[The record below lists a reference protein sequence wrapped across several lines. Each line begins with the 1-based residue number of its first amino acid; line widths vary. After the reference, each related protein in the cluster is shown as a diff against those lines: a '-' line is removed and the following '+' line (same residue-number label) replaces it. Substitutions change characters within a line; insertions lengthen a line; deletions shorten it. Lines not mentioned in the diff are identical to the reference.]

1 MNRVATIG
9 FFDGVHLSHQFVI
22 RQVAEEAQ
30 KRGLEALVVTFDC
43 PPREVVTGKKCHLLT
58 PLDEKKRLILAT
70 GADRC
75 EILPFTPD
83 FATLS
88 AKDFMLEILKNRL
101 RVEVLML
108 GYDNH
113 FGHRDPDHPET
124 FDDYQRYGREMG
136 IEVLKMPPFTT
147 HHPSPITHHPPPITQ
162 NSTFLRHALRDGDIS
177 LAAEL
182 LGRPYSITGLVV
194 HGRGEGHRIGFP
206 TANLAPESVE
216 TLLPKTG
223 VYAVQ
228 IKAPSNLPQKG
239 EARTPMMGMM
249 NIGTRPTYDGTTLS
263 LEVHIFDF
271 DGDLYGQ
278 TLTIDFLRRIR
289 DEQPF
294 ESPEALR
301 RQLEKDKADC
311 GFSRSEECEVRS
323 EECEV
328 SNDN

>member
-9 FFDGVHLSHQFVI
+9 FFDGVHLGHQFVI
-22 RQVAEEAQ
+22 RQVAEEAR

-58 PLDEKKRLILAT
+58 TLDEKKRLILAA

-83 FATLS
+83 FAALS
-88 AKDFMLEILKNRL
+88 AKKFMLEILKNRL

-147 HHPSPITHHPPPITQ
+147 HHPSPITHHSSPITQ

-216 TLLPKTG
+216 TILPKSG
-223 VYAVQ
+223 VYAV
-228 IKAPSNLPQKG
+228 KVRSKG
-239 EARTPMMGMM
+239 VKESGSKVFSGMM
-249 NIGTRPTYDGTTLS
+249 NIGTRPTYNGTTLS
-263 LEVHIFDF
+263 LEVHLFNF

-301 RQLEKDKADC
+301 KQLEKDRADC
-311 GFSRSEECEVRS
+311 GFSMSVE
-323 EECEV
+323 
-328 SNDN
+328 

>member
-9 FFDGVHLSHQFVI
+9 FFDGVHLGHQFVI
-22 RQVAEEAQ
+22 RQVAEEAR

-58 PLDEKKRLILAT
+58 TLDEKKRLILAA

-147 HHPSPITHHPPPITQ
+147 HHPSPTTQ

-216 TLLPKTG
+216 TILPKSG
-223 VYAVQ
+223 VYAV
-228 IKAPSNLPQKG
+228 KVRSKG
-239 EARTPMMGMM
+239 VKESGSKVFSGMM
-249 NIGTRPTYDGTTLS
+249 NIGMRPTYDGTTLS
-263 LEVHIFDF
+263 LEVHLFNF

-301 RQLEKDKADC
+301 KQLEKDKADC
-311 GFSRSEECEVRS
+311 GFSRSVECGVWSEECEVR
-323 EECEV
+323 
-328 SNDN
+328 NDK

>member
-9 FFDGVHLSHQFVI
+9 FFDGVHLGHQFVI

-30 KRGLEALVVTFDC
+30 KRGLEALVVTFDR

-58 PLDEKKRLILAT
+58 TLDEKKRLSLAA

-113 FGHRDPDHPET
+113 FGHRDSDHPET

-136 IEVLKMPPFTT
+136 IEVLRMPPFTT
-147 HHPSPITHHPPPITQ
+147 HHPSPITQTP
-162 NSTFLRHALRDGDIS
+162 TFLRHTLRDGDIS

-206 TANLAPESVE
+206 TANLAPESIA
-216 TLLPKTG
+216 TILPKSG
-223 VYAVQ
+223 VYAV
-228 IKAPSNLPQKG
+228 KVRSKG
-239 EARTPMMGMM
+239 VKESGSKVFSGMM
-249 NIGTRPTYDGTTLS
+249 NIGMRPTYNGTTLS
-263 LEVHIFDF
+263 LEVHLFDF

-301 RQLEKDKADC
+301 KQLEKDKADC
-311 GFSRSEECEVRS
+311 SFSRSEE
-323 EECEV
+323 
-328 SNDN
+328 

>member
-9 FFDGVHLSHQFVI
+9 FFDGVHLGHQFVI
-22 RQVAEEAQ
+22 RQVAEEAR

-58 PLDEKKRLILAT
+58 TLDEKKRLILAA

-136 IEVLKMPPFTT
+136 IEVLRMPPFTT
-147 HHPSPITHHPPPITQ
+147 QHPSPTTQ
-162 NSTFLRHALRDGDIS
+162 NSTFLRHTLRDGDIS
-177 LAAEL
+177 LATEL

-216 TLLPKTG
+216 TILPKSG
-223 VYAVQ
+223 VYAV
-228 IKAPSNLPQKG
+228 KVRSKG
-239 EARTPMMGMM
+239 VKESGSKVFSGMM
-249 NIGTRPTYDGTTLS
+249 NIGMRPTYNGTTLS
-263 LEVHIFDF
+263 LEVHLFNF

-301 RQLEKDKADC
+301 KQLEKDKADC
-311 GFSRSEECEVRS
+311 GFSRSEK
-323 EECEV
+323 
-328 SNDN
+328 

>member
-9 FFDGVHLSHQFVI
+9 FFDGVHLGHQFVI
-22 RQVAEEAQ
+22 RQVAEEAR

-58 PLDEKKRLILAT
+58 TLDEKKRLILAA

-83 FATLS
+83 FAALS

-113 FGHRDPDHPET
+113 FGHRNPDHPET
-124 FDDYQRYGREMG
+124 FDNYQRYGREMG

-162 NSTFLRHALRDGDIS
+162 NSTFLRHALREGDIS

-206 TANLAPESVE
+206 TANIAPESVE
-216 TLLPKTG
+216 TILPKSG
-223 VYAVQ
+223 VYAV
-228 IKAPSNLPQKG
+228 KVRSKG
-239 EARTPMMGMM
+239 VKESGSKVFSGMM

-263 LEVHIFDF
+263 LEVHLFNF

-301 RQLEKDKADC
+301 KQLEKDKADC
-311 GFSRSEECEVRS
+311 GFSRSVE
-323 EECEV
+323 
-328 SNDN
+328 